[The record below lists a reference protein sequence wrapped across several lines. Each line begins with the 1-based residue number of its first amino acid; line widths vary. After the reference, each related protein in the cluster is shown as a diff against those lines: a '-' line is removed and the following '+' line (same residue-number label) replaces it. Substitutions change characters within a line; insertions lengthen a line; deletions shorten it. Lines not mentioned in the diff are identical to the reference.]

1 MRTSALLLLAAA
13 ARADYIHSKVFS
25 SCAPGEP
32 ALFELAEYPA
42 PCSAFGGESSSLRCS
57 SDGNNVSLVGFNTF
71 GCSGPVT
78 AQLPFPFTP
87 GCSDASGKPSERST
101 CVRGAYA
108 EPEDRI
114 NFGMYL
120 NPGNDCVGPPTILE
134 SIPAETCLDL
144 AGASG
149 SVLLTCKEPG
159 LEGKVVQKLF
169 EGAACAGAAA
179 NVTVHQPG
187 CRSERQ
193 GEEGGAATAALLTA
207 APRRAAALH
216 RARRAQ
222 QQQCALPKLQDFS
235 RCDLLR
241 FGLSP
246 PLPLRSALGPLM
258 VGPFASYQRPHTESY
273 RTSAWS
279 LGSLLPLHASD
290 HA

>member
-1 MRTSALLLLAAA
+1 MRAPAFLLLAAA
-13 ARADYIHSKVFS
+13 AHADYISSKVFS

-42 PCSAFGGESSSLRCS
+42 PCNAFGGESSSLRCS

-78 AQLPFPFTP
+78 AQLPYPFTP
-87 GCSDASGKPSERST
+87 DCSDTSGKPSERST

-108 EPEDRI
+108 EPEDRV
-114 NFGMYL
+114 NFAMYL
-120 NPGNDCVGPPTILE
+120 NPGTDCVGPPTILE
-134 SIPAETCLDL
+134 SIPAEACLDF

-159 LEGKVVQKLF
+159 LEGMVVEKLF

-187 CRSERQ
+187 CRSERP
-193 GEEGGAATAALLTA
+193 GEEGGAATAALLAA

-222 QQQCALPKLQDFS
+222 QQQQPSGAASESATAS
-235 RCDLLR
+235 RTP
-241 FGLSP
+241 SHTPVP
-246 PLPLRSALGPLM
+246 PAAASASSTPSRTPAPPAPPAPGHQ
-258 VGPFASYQRPHTESY
+258 SYSVWKCPT
-273 RTSAWS
+273 A
-279 LGSLLPLHASD
+279 
-290 HA
+290 